1 MDNTGVRDTLY
12 QLDTNIRAAVQRS
25 GGKNAL
31 PPEITAVLLARF
43 FDYQVTQGGFAQL
56 LYNAR
61 GAYLQEMEEM
71 LVTAAAEVAHK
82 HYVQAIQLCL
92 QQQETYA
99 AFLANDYREENTLK
113 NDLHGISLAYFRT
126 GRSFAEEYGR
136 YIQRATAITEAWL
149 QQQ

>member
-1 MDNTGVRDTLY
+1 MDNTSVRDTLY

-43 FDYQVTQGGFAQL
+43 FDYHVTQGGFAQL

-61 GAYLQEMEEM
+61 GAYLQEMEDM
-71 LVTAAAEVAHK
+71 LLNANAVVARE

-113 NDLHGISLAYFRT
+113 NGLHGISLAYFRT
-126 GRSFAEEYGR
+126 GPGFTEEYSG
-136 YIQRATAITEAWL
+136 YIQQATAVTEAWL